1 MTSVSRTLALL
12 FALMVAPSF
21 AATSAQDE
29 LKRFVDGVQTLQADF
44 TQVQVDDRGKQIS
57 MTTGHMWLSRPGKF
71 RWAYQTP
78 YQQLMVCD
86 GKKIWFYDTDLSQV
100 TVRPVD
106 ATLRGTPAD
115 LLSQKATLSD
125 GFNLEDG
132 GMDGGNRLIRLK
144 PKSQDSDF
152 KSIELWLA
160 SGGAPTRMKFLDQL
174 GGNTD
179 VSFSKI
185 VTNQKIGDEQFR
197 FTAPKGVEVIDGASQ

>member
-1 MTSVSRTLALL
+1 MTSSSRIIALLLALL
-12 FALMVAPSF
+12 VAPSF
-21 AATSAQDE
+21 AATTAQDE

-44 TQVQVDDRGKQIS
+44 TQIQVDDRGKQLS
-57 MTTGHMWLSRPGKF
+57 MTSGHMWLSRPGKF
-71 RWAYQTP
+71 RWSYQKP

-86 GKKIWFYDTDLSQV
+86 GKKIWFYDNDLSQV

-125 GFNLEDG
+125 GFNIEDG

-152 KSIELWLA
+152 KAIELWLGA
-160 SGGAPTRMKFLDQL
+160 GGAPTRMKFLDQL

-179 VSFSKI
+179 VSFSQI
-185 VTNQKIGDEQFR
+185 VTNKKIDDAQFR
-197 FTAPKGVEVIDGASQ
+197 FTPPKGVEVIDGAAQ

>member
-1 MTSVSRTLALL
+1 MTLVSRYIALL
-12 FALMVAPSF
+12 FVLLAAPAF
-21 AATSAQDE
+21 AATTAQDE

-44 TQVQVDDRGKQIS
+44 SQIQADDRGKQLA
-57 MTTGHMWLSRPGKF
+57 MTTGQMWLSRPGKF
-71 RWAYQTP
+71 RWSYQKP

-86 GKKIWFYDTDLSQV
+86 GKKIWFYDPDLAQA

-125 GFNLEDG
+125 GFHLEDG

-144 PKSQDSDF
+144 PKSADSDF
-152 KSIELWLA
+152 QAIELWLA
-160 SGGAPTRMKFLDQL
+160 ANGAPVRMKFLDQL

-185 VTNQKIGDEQFR
+185 VTNKKIDDAQFR
-197 FTAPKGVEVIDGASQ
+197 FTAPKGVEVIDGAGQ

>member
-1 MTSVSRTLALL
+1 MNPVSRILVLL
-12 FALMVAPSF
+12 SLSFVAPAF
-21 AATSAQDE
+21 AADTAQDQ

-44 TQVQVDDRGKQIS
+44 TQVQSDDKGQQLS
-57 MTTGHMWLSRPGKF
+57 LTTGHMWLSRPGKF

-78 YQQLMVCD
+78 YKQLMVCD
-86 GKKIWFYDTDLSQV
+86 GRKIWFYDPDLSQV

-115 LLSQKATLSD
+115 LLSQKATLTD

-132 GMDGGNRLIRLK
+132 GIDGGSHLIRLK

-152 KSIELWLA
+152 KAIELWLSA
-160 SGGAPTRMKFLDQL
+160 DGAPLRMKFLDQL

-179 VSFSKI
+179 VSFTQIVSNKKI
-185 VTNQKIGDEQFR
+185 DDAQFR
-197 FTAPKGVEVIDGASQ
+197 FTPPKGVEVVDGAAQ